1 MYDCHQL
8 CLIAVTCCSSCATQ
22 RILARAFAEARR
34 DLKDEDDR
42 REGGGSCENRG
53 PTLSQKEVFN
63 ASVRVIGKNS
73 RWGSTE
79 KMVLPNGRVSVLKRF
94 RIVTMGE
101 REFGRRVERLAQ
113 VCNNSDY
120 LVPITGYSYS
130 KRIKSVVRDYYPMGS
145 LADLLSGG
153 RGGLTALT
161 WTQRL
166 TIIVSIARAISFIHA
181 QSPPTDV
188 QTNMKMNVH
197 GNIKSSN
204 VMINVDLTARLSDYG
219 FIQLVDHCVEDSGHR
234 DRAGTSNCRNLNQ
247 ESDIF
252 NFGLVIVD
260 LLGVADSES
269 TVQGESENM
278 LFEFDA
284 HGTDR
289 KQALMVL
296 DIALSCTDLLP
307 EARPPISQI
316 LLFLN
321 RVLETST

>member
-34 DLKDEDDR
+34 DLKEHGEQNKPR
-42 REGGGSCENRG
+42 FISKNHG
-53 PTLSQKEVFN
+53 PTLTLEEVFN
-63 ASVRVIGKNS
+63 ASVRVIGNNS

-94 RIVTMGE
+94 RIVTMGKL
-101 REFGRRVERLAQ
+101 EFGRRVERLAQ

-130 KRIKSVVRDYYPMGS
+130 KRIKYVVRDYYPMGS

-219 FIQLVDHCVEDSGHR
+219 FIQLVDHCVGDSDHR

-252 NFGLVIVD
+252 SFGLVMVD

-269 TVQGESENM
+269 IIQGETM

-307 EARPPISQI
+307 EARASDIADLVVS
-316 LLFLN
+316 
-321 RVLETST
+321 